1 MRTIVVVLGGVEYTV
16 AELPVRKNAAWRQ
29 RLAEPFGSL
38 VQALQD
44 APNIE
49 IDKPSDLADLLRR
62 LGASII
68 GSADV
73 ITELLVAYAPGLTP
87 VIESDDCYDSEIQ
100 EAFAGVLGLAFP
112 FSTWGRKALTT
123 MQQINSLSASKPT
136 STN

>member
-1 MRTIVVVLGGVEYTV
+1 MRSIVVILGGVEYTV
-16 AELPVRKNAAWRQ
+16 TELPVRKNAAWRQ

-38 VQALQD
+38 VQALQE

-49 IDKPSDLADLLRR
+49 IDKPSELGDLLRS
-62 LGASII
+62 LMGSII
-68 GSADV
+68 GSADK
-73 ITELLVAYAPGLTP
+73 ITELLVAYAPGLAP

-123 MQQINSLSASKPT
+123 MQQISSLSASKPT